1 MNASQTAAHQPLA
14 QPSPWEVLEQLAT
27 KARTADTEQAL
38 LFSVA
43 NDTLTLLPYRTALV
57 FTFHQGEIVL
67 GCASGLTSVD
77 RRSAFGSW
85 VELAVKT
92 FLPKLFERQRFTV
105 LDLPE
110 DLREPWQEYWPQW
123 VQVHPM
129 SGALGELLGVV
140 VYVTDQPWSEATV
153 PMLNA
158 LHQMHGVCLQNLRTQ
173 KSPFDFFKQLVDGRN
188 LKTRKVLLRTLA
200 GLLLAM
206 LLPIRQFVIAP
217 AEVISLDSTAVTSPV
232 EGIVAELAAKPNQP
246 VKKGDVLIRLDDT
259 SIRNRLEL
267 ARQGLEVSR
276 AEYLAGAHRAFVSTE
291 KTAEAGVLKGRI
303 NERLAE
309 VAFLEEQL
317 QMLEIRAVRDGIAVY
332 GQENDWIG
340 KPVSAGQRIM
350 ELADSTQVGV
360 NAWVPVADAIN
371 MNAGQDIHVLLY
383 ADPLSPMTA
392 TVEQASY
399 QATKSPDGV
408 AAYRVRATLPPQD
421 KVRLGL
427 RGSAK
432 INGDWV
438 VLGYF
443 IFRRPI
449 GVVRQWL
456 GV

>member
-1 MNASQTAAHQPLA
+1 MGAPESAVPSSQD
-14 QPSPWEVLEQLAT
+14 QPSAWEVLEELTT
-27 KARTADTEQAL
+27 KARSADTEQAL
-38 LFSVA
+38 LFAVA
-43 NDTLTLLPYRTALV
+43 NDTRALLPYRTALV
-57 FTFHQGEIVL
+57 FTMHHNEPIL

-85 VELAVKT
+85 AEQAVKA
-92 FLPKLFERQRFTV
+92 FLPLLFEHQRLGV
-105 LDLPE
+105 HDLPE
-110 DLREPWQEYWPQW
+110 ALRGPWHEYWPDW

-129 SGALGELLGVV
+129 SGAGGDLLGVV
-140 VYVTDQPWSEATV
+140 VYVTDQPWPEVTV

-158 LHQMHGVCLQNLRTQ
+158 LHQMHGVCLQHLRAQ
-173 KSPFDFFKQLVDGRN
+173 KKPLDFLKKLVDGRD
-188 LKTRKVLLRTLA
+188 LRTRKVLMRTLA
-200 GLLLAM
+200 GLLLAL

-217 AEVISLDSTAVTSPV
+217 AEIISLDSIAVTSPV
-232 EGIVAELAAKPNQP
+232 EGIVAQLEAKPNQP

-259 SIRNRLEL
+259 AIRNRLES
-267 ARQGLEVSR
+267 AKQGLEVSR
-276 AEYLAGAHRAFVSTE
+276 AEYLAGAHRAFVSSE

-371 MNAGQDIHVLLY
+371 MNTGQDIHVLLY

-392 TVEQASY
+392 RVEQASY

-408 AAYRVRATLPPQD
+408 AAYRVRAILPPQD
-421 KVRLGL
+421 QVRLGL